1 MERFGC
7 RWTGPHD
14 DARASVGGDA
24 PAGERTI
31 TPAST
36 APALLRRCRIVVA
49 PRRSENHELGPEPL
63 EGHRCATSSTG
74 NRHLQA
80 GSDPDDTSLPTTR
93 HYRRRCQTP
102 PLGVP
107 WRHAACSRVA
117 QMTALPHTRSR
128 AFLNQL
134 SAPSAR
140 VAAEFSKG
148 SRALGGSHLRRRVQ
162 RSNGELTP
170 KPQRPSATATGSGSR
185 LDMLGVETIRTLS
198 IAAVQRA
205 SGKLLGR

>member
-1 MERFGC
+1 MLKPPSAE
-7 RWTGPHD
+7 THLP
-14 DARASVGGDA
+14 
-24 PAGERTI
+24 ERTI

-36 APALLRRCRIVVA
+36 APALLRRCQMGVA
-49 PRRSENHELGPEPL
+49 PRRSEIMSSVPSPSRGHRLHHELNQQPPP
-63 EGHRCATSSTG
+63 TG
-74 NRHLQA
+74 QLRPRRHV
-80 GSDPDDTSLPTTR
+80 D
-93 HYRRRCQTP
+93 YRRHVSTP

-107 WRHAACSRVA
+107 WRHAACARVA

-128 AFLNQL
+128 ALLNQL

-140 VAAEFSKG
+140 VAAEFSKS
-148 SRALGGSHLRRRVQ
+148 SRTLGDSHLRRRVQ
-162 RSNGELTP
+162 RSNAEMTP

-198 IAAVQRA
+198 IAAAQRA